1 MLRTYLELFKVF
13 FKIGAFT
20 FGGGYAMIPLI
31 EEEIVSVKGWV
42 EKEDMIDM
50 LAVSQSIPGA
60 IAINTSTLVGY
71 KVAGK
76 LGAIFAT
83 LGVILPSF
91 MIITLIAMFFSKI
104 AESTLVE
111 TIFSGISGAVIVL
124 IFLAAVKMLKIAIKD
139 VLSIILVI
147 LTVLIVLFT
156 DVSPIYIIMAG
167 GLSGI
172 ILYSIWK

>member
-1 MLRTYLELFKVF
+1 MIKTYLELFRVF

-91 MIITLIAMFFSKI
+91 LIISFIAMFFSKI
-104 AESTLVE
+104 SDSNIVE
-111 TIFSGISGAVIVL
+111 TIFAGISGAVIVL
-124 IFLAAVKMLKIAIKD
+124 IFLAAVKMLKVAVKD
-139 VLSIILVI
+139 VLSVILVVI
-147 LTVLIVLFT
+147 TVLVVLFT
-156 DVSPIYIIMAG
+156 DVSPIYLIMFG
-167 GLSGI
+167 GVTGV
-172 ILYSIWK
+172 ILYGVMK